1 MAGSGWFRPYCIVIG
16 YPHSKKTEIY
26 IIFLIEQTKEA
37 IFMQKGG
44 QGFGAIVVKVII
56 SVCAV
61 VLTVAENIFD
71 EGGKQ

>member
-1 MAGSGWFRPYCIVIG
+1 
-16 YPHSKKTEIY
+16 
-26 IIFLIEQTKEA
+26 
-37 IFMQKGG
+37 MQKGG
-44 QGFGAIVVKVII
+44 QGFDAIVVKVII